1 MGDSD
6 RKSILLVD
14 DSRAVRQLVKFMIS
28 RHIDSDI
35 QEAGDGVEAV
45 AKLKDQNFD
54 LVITDI
60 NMPNMNGLSLVKK
73 ARDEMDLDVPI
84 IIVTTMGK
92 EQDRDTGLNLGAN
105 SYVTKPIQAPEL
117 LREITKLLG

>member
-1 MGDSD
+1 MGVSD

>member
-45 AKLKDQNFD
+45 DKIKDQDFD

-60 NMPNMNGLSLVKK
+60 NMPNMDGLSLVKK
-73 ARDEMDLDVPI
+73 VREEMDLKVPI

-92 EQDRDTGLNLGAN
+92 EQDRDAGLNLGAN

-117 LREITKLLG
+117 MREVTNLLG

>member
-45 AKLKDQNFD
+45 DKIKDQDFD

-60 NMPNMNGLSLVKK
+60 NMPNMDGLSLVKK
-73 ARDEMDLDVPI
+73 VREEMDLKVPI

-92 EQDRDTGLNLGAN
+92 EQDRDAGLNMGAN

-117 LREITKLLG
+117 MREVTNLLG

>member
-45 AKLKDQNFD
+45 DKIKDQDFD

-60 NMPNMNGLSLVKK
+60 NMPNMDGLSLVKK
-73 ARDEMDLDVPI
+73 V
-84 IIVTTMGK
+84 
-92 EQDRDTGLNLGAN
+92 
-105 SYVTKPIQAPEL
+105 
-117 LREITKLLG
+117 REEKHLTV

>member
-45 AKLKDQNFD
+45 DKIKDQDFD
-54 LVITDI
+54 LVITDV
-60 NMPNMNGLSLVKK
+60 NMPNMDGLSLVKK
-73 ARDEMDLDVPI
+73 VREEMDLKVPI

-92 EQDRDTGLNLGAN
+92 EQDRDAGLNLGAN

-117 LREITKLLG
+117 MREVTNLLG

>member
-73 ARDEMDLDVPI
+73 VRDEMDLDVPI

-117 LREITKLLG
+117 LREVTKLLG